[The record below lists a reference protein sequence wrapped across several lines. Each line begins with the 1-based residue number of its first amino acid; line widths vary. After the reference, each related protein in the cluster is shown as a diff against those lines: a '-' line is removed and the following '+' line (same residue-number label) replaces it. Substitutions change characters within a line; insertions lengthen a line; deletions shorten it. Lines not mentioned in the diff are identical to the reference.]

1 MTGEAVISKRDALKR
16 YRSPHEQLW
25 DEVAELSLPRKI
37 SGGTDDGTLPPMI
50 DSAQLHDSTLRTASL
65 MLANGFCSLVTPREE
80 VWHNLTPPKALREN
94 DKVVKFYRECSEE
107 ITYRLEQSNFY
118 TEIQETYLDRAS
130 MGTGCDFS
138 EWDTENDELN
148 FRHLPI
154 GTYYIGQDHR
164 GRCDSVCHEQRYTA
178 VQAAQEF
185 GIENLPEELQKEAKD
200 HKRNESHVFVILVE
214 KTRDWE
220 KDSQFPY
227 EMCCV
232 HEDSKKIVH
241 KQGYYEMPAHVTRY
255 LKWGTSPYGFAP
267 TWIAL
272 PEAHKLSFLQ
282 KQMDVLAEKAANPP
296 ILAPASLEGEI
307 GVGALDITY
316 VNDLDPNRSP
326 REWATAGR
334 YDIGQD
340 RIESKKKAIMEIMHG
355 DLFRLFAQID
365 RQMTATEATLRQ
377 AEKVMQFSPTFSRL
391 TSEYLDPKLR
401 RIFAILWR
409 QGKMPDAPE
418 EIQMMQEDRSVVVP
432 VPNIAYNNRISL
444 AIKAQQNTAY
454 SEFMAINQMSIEMD
468 PSVLDNLDGDTQFR
482 DGWRNAGLPEDSLRD
497 EQDVDEIRGA
507 RAEAQAQAQQMEQAQ
522 QAASMLKDAS
532 SANGGEIPEGI
543 TEALQ

>member
-1 MTGEAVISKRDALKR
+1 MTGQAVIAKRDGLKK
-16 YRSPHEQLW
+16 YRTPHEALW

-37 SGGTDDGTLPPMI
+37 TGGMDGTLPPMI
-50 DSAQLHDSTLRTASL
+50 DSSQLHDSTLRTAAL
-65 MLANGFCSLVTPREE
+65 TLANGFCSLVTPREE
-80 VWHNLTPPKALREN
+80 VWHSLMPPKALREN
-94 DKVVKFYRECSEE
+94 DNVVKFYKECSEE

-118 TEIQETYLDRAS
+118 TEIQETYLDRAA
-130 MGTGCDFS
+130 MGTGLDFS
-138 EWDTENDELN
+138 EWDEENDELN

-164 GRCDSVCHEQRYTA
+164 GRCDSVVYECSYTA
-178 VQAAQEF
+178 EQAAGEF
-185 GIENLPEELQKEAKD
+185 GLDSLPKKLQEEATD
-200 HKRNESHVFVILVE
+200 PKRNDSHNFIVCLD
-214 KTRDWE
+214 KTREWDQNQ
-220 KDSQFPY
+220 QFPY
-227 EMCCV
+227 TMTCV
-232 HEDSKKIVH
+232 HEDSKEVVH
-241 KQGYYEMPAHVTRY
+241 TQGYYEMPAHVTRY

-272 PEAHKLSFLQ
+272 PEAHKLAFLQ

-326 REWATAGR
+326 REWATQGR

-340 RIESKKKAIMEIMHG
+340 RIAEKKKAIMEIMHG
-355 DLFRLFAQID
+355 DLFRLFAQIE

-409 QGKMPDAPE
+409 QGKMPAAPE
-418 EIQMMQEDRSVVVP
+418 EIEMVQEDRSVVVP

-444 AIKAQQNTAY
+444 AIKSHQNTSYA
-454 SEFMAINQMSIEMD
+454 EFMMANQAAIEMD
-468 PSVLDNLDGDTQFR
+468 PSIMDNVDSDSQFR
-482 DGWRNAGLPEDSLRD
+482 DGWRNAGLPEDSLRP
-497 EQDVDEIRGA
+497 EEEVEEIRAA
-507 RAEAQAQAQQMEQAQ
+507 RAEQQAQAQQMEQAM
-522 QAASMLKDAS
+522 QAASLAKDAAA
-532 SANGGEIPEGI
+532 ANGGQIPDALGEGM
-543 TEALQ
+543 AL